1 MLPSENAS
9 VLLPSNSLSPASRP
23 RVSIAMATFNGERF
37 VREQLE
43 SILAQSVSD
52 FELVI
57 SDDASTDGTCEIL
70 QEYSEKDARIRIYR
84 NDSNLGLKKNFE
96 RAIRLCQAD
105 FIALSD
111 QDDIWYPDHL
121 QVLLSH
127 IGHHVLCAG
136 DANIVD
142 ANNTATGERL
152 SHADGF
158 HVMPPPEKLLWRVMF
173 VMNILQGASMLLRK
187 DFVERI
193 LPIPVWVSMH
203 DKYFT
208 ACACCV
214 GGPVFVPRPITR
226 YRQHS
231 DNVTASCHN
240 KQGRKI
246 IPLAKYIDFL
256 TGKFRPV
263 TDRVALC
270 RKLLSLFGS
279 NKEVETILQINLNLA
294 SRRITPELVRTL
306 WDNYEFIVTKHGHRD
321 FLKYLLIWLFTE
333 QKGAS

>member
-57 SDDASTDGTCEIL
+57 SDDTSTDGTWEIL
-70 QEYSEKDARIRIYR
+70 QEYSEKDNRIRIYR
-84 NDSNLGLKKNFE
+84 NNLNLGFKRNFE
-96 RAIRLCQAD
+96 QAIRLCQAD

-121 QVLLSH
+121 QVLLGH

-136 DANIVD
+136 DADMVD
-142 ANNTATGERL
+142 EHNLNTGERR
-152 SHADGF
+152 SFADGF
-158 HVMPPPEKLLWRVMF
+158 HVIPPAEKLVWSLMF
-173 VMNILQGASMLLRK
+173 VQNPLQGASMLLRR
-187 DFVERI
+187 DFVESI
-193 LPIPVWVSMH
+193 LPVPDFVFTH
-203 DKYFT
+203 DRFFT
-208 ACACCV
+208 ACACCKT
-214 GGPVFVPRPITR
+214 GPVFVPRPITR

-270 RKLLSLFGS
+270 RKLLSLFGP

-306 WDNYEFIVTKHGHRD
+306 WDNYEFIVTKHGHRG